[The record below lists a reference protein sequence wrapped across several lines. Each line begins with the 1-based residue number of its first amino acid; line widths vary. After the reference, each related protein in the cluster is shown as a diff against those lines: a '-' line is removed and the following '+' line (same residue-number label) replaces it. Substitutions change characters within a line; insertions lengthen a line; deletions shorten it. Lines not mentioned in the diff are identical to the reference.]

1 MIGLQ
6 IPTEPHAKGSSKVFY
21 MRTPLLP
28 HLRQIRSNSL
38 SLPSDTDT
46 SSSKI
51 IDAGPSL
58 QQHLTTTISWDNAEA
73 LALDG
78 FVAKILKQL
87 DVDEG

>member
-1 MIGLQ
+1 MICLQ
-6 IPTEPHAKGSSKVFY
+6 IPTELHVKGSSKAFY
-21 MRTPLLP
+21 MRTPLFR
-28 HLRQIRSNSL
+28 HLRQIRSNNFPL
-38 SLPSDTDT
+38 SSDTGA

-58 QQHLTTTISWDNAEA
+58 QQHLTTTISWDDAEA